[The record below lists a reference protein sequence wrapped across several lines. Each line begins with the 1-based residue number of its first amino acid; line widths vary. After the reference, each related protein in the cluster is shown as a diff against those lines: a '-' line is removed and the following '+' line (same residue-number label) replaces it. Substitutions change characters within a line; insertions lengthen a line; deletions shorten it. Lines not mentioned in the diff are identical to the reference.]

1 MRWPSPSP
9 PASAIC
15 ASSIF
20 CSSMSSRDRERKE
33 NTLQAEI
40 VVIGTELLLG
50 QIIDTNAAYLAQQLS
65 SIGVNLYYKS
75 TVGDNKGRIVEVLKL
90 ASGRSDIVI
99 TTGGIGPT
107 LDDMTRESV
116 AEVLGVPLALQ
127 PQLLAQI
134 KAMMGSRYTENN
146 ARQAYI
152 PAGARPIENPVGTA
166 PGFIAPTPRGGVIV
180 SLPGVPSEL
189 RHLTEQMVM
198 PYLKE
203 RFQIAAVIVSRTLK
217 CMGLTESY
225 IDEALDDLIKVGSNP
240 TIGLLAQMQLGE
252 IHVRLT
258 AKAANEAAAAALID
272 PLDTQVRQRL
282 GKAVFGIDEL
292 EYEQAV
298 ANLIR
303 QHDLTIAVA
312 ESGLSGGVGHQLAT
326 ALADGRHF
334 AAAVM
339 AHLPAALEHLL
350 DVPEALLKQYGP
362 VSPEVAAAM
371 ARGVRRRNETDLGL
385 AVTGAERL
393 NGGPDTVA
401 YIALAHNNDAL
412 TAHEYRRVSSMRFA
426 R

>member
-1 MRWPSPSP
+1 M
-9 PASAIC
+9 
-15 ASSIF
+15 
-20 CSSMSSRDRERKE
+20 EH
-33 NTLQAEI
+33 Q
-40 VVIGTELLLG
+40 
-50 QIIDTNAAYLAQQLS
+50 
-65 SIGVNLYYKS
+65 
-75 TVGDNKGRIVEVLKL
+75 
-90 ASGRSDIVI
+90 
-99 TTGGIGPT
+99 
-107 LDDMTRESV
+107 
-116 AEVLGVPLALQ
+116 
-127 PQLLAQI
+127 
-134 KAMMGSRYTENN
+134 
-146 ARQAYI
+146 
-152 PAGARPIENPVGTA
+152 
-166 PGFIAPTPRGGVIV
+166 
-180 SLPGVPSEL
+180 
-189 RHLTEQMVM
+189 VM
-198 PYLKE
+198 PHLKE
-203 RFQIAAVIVSRTLK
+203 RFHVQSMIVSRTLK

-225 IDEALDDLIKVGSNP
+225 IDEALDDLIKEGSNP

-258 AKAANEAAAAALID
+258 AKAANAASATALIG

-334 AAAVM
+334 AAVM

-350 DVPEALLKQYGP
+350 DVPEALLQQYGS

-385 AVTGAERL
+385 AVGAERL

-401 YIALAHNNDAL
+401 YIALAHGHDAL
-412 TAHEYRRVSSMRFA
+412 TAHEYRRVSNMRFA
-426 R
+426 RQRIGRASLQVIYDHLVP

>member
-1 MRWPSPSP
+1 M
-9 PASAIC
+9 
-15 ASSIF
+15 
-20 CSSMSSRDRERKE
+20 
-33 NTLQAEI
+33 QAEI

-75 TVGDNKGRIVEVLKL
+75 TVGDNKGRLVEVLKL

-116 AEVLGVPLALQ
+116 AEVLKIPLELQ
-127 PQLLAQI
+127 PHLLAQI

-189 RHLTEQMVM
+189 RYLTEHVVM
-198 PYLKE
+198 PYFKE

-225 IDEALDDLIKVGSNP
+225 IDEALDDLIKAGSNP

-258 AKAANEAAAAALID
+258 AKAADEPAAALLIE
-272 PLDTQVRQRL
+272 PLEVEVRQRL
-282 GKAVFGIDEL
+282 GKAVFGADDV
-292 EYEQAV
+292 EYEHVV
-298 ANLIR
+298 AGLIR
-303 QHDLTIAVA
+303 QRNLTIAVA
-312 ESGLSGGVGHQLAT
+312 EAGLTGGVGHELSL
-326 ALADGRHF
+326 ALAGDRHF
-334 AAAVM
+334 AAAVV
-339 AHLPAALEHLL
+339 ANLPSALEQLV
-350 DVPEALLKQYGP
+350 DVPKDLLEQHGA

-371 ARGVRRRNETDLGL
+371 ARGVRRRNGTDLGL

-393 NGGPDTVA
+393 PGGNETVA
-401 YIALAHNNDAL
+401 FIALAHDDDAI
-412 TAHEYRRVSSMRFA
+412 AAGEYRRVSSMRFA
-426 R
+426 RQRIGRASLQVVYTHLVS

>member
-1 MRWPSPSP
+1 M
-9 PASAIC
+9 
-15 ASSIF
+15 
-20 CSSMSSRDRERKE
+20 
-33 NTLQAEI
+33 QAEI

-50 QIIDTNAAYLAQQLS
+50 QIIDTNAAYLAQQVS

-116 AEVLGVPLALQ
+116 AEVLGVPLELQ
-127 PQLLAQI
+127 SHLLEQI

-152 PAGARPIENPVGTA
+152 PAAARPIENPVGTA

-189 RHLTEQMVM
+189 RYLTEHVVM

-203 RFQIAAVIVSRTLK
+203 RFQISAVIVSRTLK

-258 AKAANEAAAAALID
+258 AKAADEPAAALLIE
-272 PLDTQVRQRL
+272 PLEVEVRQRL
-282 GKAVFGIDEL
+282 GKAIFGADDV
-292 EYEQAV
+292 EYEQVV
-298 ANLIR
+298 AGLIR
-303 QHDLTIAVA
+303 QRNLTIAVA
-312 ESGLSGGVGHQLAT
+312 EAGLTGGVGHELSL
-326 ALADGRHF
+326 ALAGDRHF
-334 AAAVM
+334 AAAVV
-339 AHLPAALEHLL
+339 ANLPSALEHLV
-350 DVPEALLKQYGP
+350 DVPKDLLEQHGT

-371 ARGVRRRNETDLGL
+371 ARGVRRRNGTDLGL

-393 NGGPDTVA
+393 PSGNETVA
-401 YIALAHNNDAL
+401 YIALAHDDDAI
-412 TAHEYRRVSSMRFA
+412 AAGEYRRVSSMRFA
-426 R
+426 RQRIGRASLQVVYTHLVS

>member
-1 MRWPSPSP
+1 
-9 PASAIC
+9 
-15 ASSIF
+15 
-20 CSSMSSRDRERKE
+20 MSSSGIERKE
-33 NTLQAEI
+33 NTVQAEI

-50 QIIDTNAAYLAQQLS
+50 QIIDTNGAYLAQQLS
-65 SIGVNLYYKS
+65 SIGIDLYYKS
-75 TVGDNKGRIVEVLKL
+75 AVGDNKGRIVETLKM
-90 ASGRSDIVI
+90 ASERSDLVL

-116 AEVLGVPLALQ
+116 AAVLGVPLELKLH
-127 PQLLAQI
+127 LLEQI
-134 KAMMGSRYTENN
+134 KAMMGARYTENN
-146 ARQAYI
+146 ARQAHI
-152 PAGARPIENPVGTA
+152 PAGALPIENPVGTA
-166 PGFIAPTPRGGVIV
+166 PGFIAPTLRGGAIV
-180 SLPGVPSEL
+180 SLPGVPGEL
-189 RHLTEQMVM
+189 RYLMEHKVM
-198 PYLKE
+198 PHLKE
-203 RFQIAAVIVSRTLK
+203 RFHVQSMIVSRTLK

-225 IDEALDDLIKVGSNP
+225 IDEALDDLIKEGSNP
-240 TIGLLAQMQLGE
+240 TIGLLAQMHLGE

-258 AKAANEAAAAALID
+258 AKAANAAAATALID
-272 PLDTQVRQRL
+272 PLDTQVRRRL

-298 ANLIR
+298 AHLIR
-303 QHDLTIAVA
+303 QHDLSIAVA

-401 YIALAHNNDAL
+401 YIAIAHGNDAL
-412 TAHEYRRVSSMRFA
+412 TAHEYRRISSMRFA
-426 R
+426 RQRIGRASLQAIYDHLVP